1 MIFKNEIM
9 TLVEAG
15 FKVGEPDDF
24 TLGVNVMSYSDEQGV
39 DFIDVVFGVIL
50 FSLVLKFARVKK

>member
-1 MIFKNEIM
+1 M

-15 FKVGEPDDF
+15 FKVGEPDEF

-39 DFIDVVFGVIL
+39 DFVDVSFGVVF
-50 FSLVLKFARVKK
+50 FSLVLKFARGR

>member
-1 MIFKNEIM
+1 M

-39 DFIDVVFGVIL
+39 DFIDFVFGVIL